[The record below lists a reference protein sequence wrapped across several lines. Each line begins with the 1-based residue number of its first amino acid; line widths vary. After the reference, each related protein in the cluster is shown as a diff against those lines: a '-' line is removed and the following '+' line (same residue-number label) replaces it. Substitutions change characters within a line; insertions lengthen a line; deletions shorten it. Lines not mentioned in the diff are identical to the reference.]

1 MLEMI
6 QERIHSYIQNSISH
20 IDTTVSAIEAAIQRI
35 VAEHEAAELLLYAF
49 ECTDTKDK
57 KSSKYNPQI
66 ELLREFI
73 DELFTEKE
81 RLLTLLVGLDRLSE
95 KKSGYPSTDGGCRM
109 ICVTID
115 ELSVQVN
122 CLEETASLLSSDIDK
137 SHEIN
142 NGAFESRDSLEIET
156 MLSALGEYR
165 ASALK
170 LKDACYES
178 SKYLRQMRD
187 EYSMCDEGIS
197 FGFGKSSQSGDS
209 SIDGVS
215 VLSSNV
221 QSSQRPPVSVP
232 PMQAAYS
239 MPAVN
244 YSKVAD
250 REEKLDTRNA
260 SSNTVDKKNRFLDL
274 FKRKEKDS
282 GNIRDEQIIPPPQID
297 SVQFSAIAVNRVALG
312 KYLPI
317 SIVMYEDAFRKSVDD
332 IIRTHG
338 DNVKETK
345 SGYQDVERNSLV
357 RVVLRSS
364 DVTIEDDEE
373 VQKWNGKY
381 LNFEFVAKVP
391 IDYADDQIL
400 LTATVYINDMIAT
413 RLKLVLDCD
422 KRAKRNIS
430 VEREDIVSAFVSYA
444 SQDRNRVA
452 SIIQGMKK
460 ARPDMD
466 IFFDIES
473 LRSGQKWEEALKSE
487 IENRDV
493 LFLCWSK
500 YARESKWV
508 DMEWRYALE
517 SKGEDS
523 IEPIPIDSPDI
534 CPPPVEL
541 QQKHFNDNMLFIIKA
556 TMPAEVGQPYLM
568 RIKTNEC
575 MIIDKPVVR
584 IGKEEKYVDLTI
596 GGNAA
601 VSRSHANII
610 SREGS
615 YYIVDLNSTNRTY
628 VDGQVI
634 PSNVETLIKHGSRI
648 TLANEEFAFYC

>member
-6 QERIHSYIQNSISH
+6 QERIHSHIQNSISH
-20 IDTTVSAIEAAIQRI
+20 IDTTVSAIEVAIQRI
-35 VAEHEAAELLLYAF
+35 VAEHEAVELLLNAF

-57 KSSKYNPQI
+57 NSSKYNSQI

-115 ELSVQVN
+115 ELSVQAN

-156 MLSALGEYR
+156 LLSALGEYR

-197 FGFGKSSQSGDS
+197 SGFSEFSQSRDS
-209 SIDGVS
+209 TIDGVS

-221 QSSQRPPVSVP
+221 QSSQRPPVSIP
-232 PMQAAYS
+232 PMQASYS
-239 MPAVN
+239 MPAVDHCGGARQGE
-244 YSKVAD
+244 KV
-250 REEKLDTRNA
+250 DTPY
-260 SSNTVDKKNRFLDL
+260 TGEKKNRFLGL
-274 FKRKEKDS
+274 FKRKEKGSSD
-282 GNIRDEQIIPPPQID
+282 IPDEQIIPPPRVD
-297 SVQFSAIAVNRVALG
+297 SVQFSAIAANRVVPG

-317 SIVMYEDAFRKSVDD
+317 SIVMYEDDFRKSVDD
-332 IIRTHG
+332 IIRARG
-338 DNVKETK
+338 DDVKETK
-345 SGYQDVERNSLV
+345 SGYHDVERNSLV

-364 DVTIEDDEE
+364 DVAIDDDEE
-373 VQKWNGKY
+373 VQRWNGKY
-381 LNFEFVAKVP
+381 LNFEFAAKVP
-391 IDYADDQIL
+391 KDFTDDQIF
-400 LTATVYINDMIAT
+400 LTATVYINDLIAT
-413 RLKLVLDCD
+413 KLKLILECEKRSKHSINIKKEDVL
-422 KRAKRNIS
+422 
-430 VEREDIVSAFVSYA
+430 SAFVSYA

-452 SIIQGMKK
+452 TIIQGMKK

-541 QQKHFNDNMLFIIKA
+541 QQKHFNDKMLFIIKA

-615 YYIVDLNSTNRTY
+615 YYIVALNSTNRTY

-634 PSNVETLIKHGSRI
+634 PSNVETLIKYGSRI